1 MQLQA
6 ADKTVQPVGLHA
18 WCVHGLESLCLLVFV
33 VVASD
38 CRQLEE
44 NALTG
49 TLPEGWPQTLPNLE
63 TLSLQHN
70 QLRCDCMAPQWIA
83 AHTLPATLDAT
94 FGNTCVPKQRCPPG
108 TALCSGSLPPSWQQF
123 GGLQLLWLH
132 HNQLTGS
139 LPLGLGVGSSL
150 PRLTHLDVSYNQLT
164 GRLPP
169 GLGSGDGNACTVP
182 PMPSALQ
189 YL

>member
-1 MQLQA
+1 MHGTPVDSCTRA
-6 ADKTVQPVGLHA
+6 ACNSGRYFWQVV
-18 WCVHGLESLCLLVFV
+18 CVK
-33 VVASD
+33 
-38 CRQLEE
+38 
-44 NALTG
+44 
-49 TLPEGWPQTLPNLE
+49 
-63 TLSLQHN
+63 
-70 QLRCDCMAPQWIA
+70 
-83 AHTLPATLDAT
+83 ATY
-94 FGNTCVPKQRCPPG
+94 PPG
-108 TALCSGSLPPSWQQF
+108 TALCRGSLPPSWQQF